1 MCMNRP
7 IRAIDSEW
15 TPPRRTSGRAA
26 LAAAINWALLTAIC
40 LNIGMAFAFLRQWY
54 LDRHPLTGPSSVV
67 AGSSSPQW
75 VDDRP
80 VFFSTNQPNATDMKP
95 DIIDA
100 DFLRALSEVESGTN
114 DLAVNKRED
123 AHGRYQIRAQYLKDA
138 NEFLGTSYSL
148 EDMHDPE
155 KANTVVWAY
164 LARWGTIFEQH
175 TGREATATDLARI
188 HNGGPRGAEKD
199 ATVGYSMRFLAALS
213 RDAR

>member
-1 MCMNRP
+1 MCRNSP

-15 TPPRRTSGRAA
+15 TPPRRNRSGREA
-26 LAAAINWALLTAIC
+26 LAAAINWALLVAVS

-80 VFFSTNQPNATDMKP
+80 VFFSTNQPTTDMKP

-100 DFLRALSEVESGTN
+100 DFLRRLSEVESGTN

-123 AHGRYQIRAQYLKDA
+123 AHGRYQIRAQYLQDA
-138 NEFLGTSYSL
+138 NEFMGTNYSL
-148 EDMHDPE
+148 QDMHDPV

-164 LARWGTIFEQH
+164 LARWGTCFENR

-188 HNGGPRGAEKD
+188 HNGGPRGAERSCTLD
-199 ATVGYSMRFLAALS
+199 YARRFEEAL
-213 RDAR
+213 

>member
-1 MCMNRP
+1 MCRNSP

-15 TPPRRTSGRAA
+15 TPPRRNRSGREA
-26 LAAAINWALLTAIC
+26 LAAAINWALLVAVS

-80 VFFSTNQPNATDMKP
+80 VFFSTNTPDTAMSP

-100 DFLRALSEVESGTN
+100 NFLRALSEVESGTN
-114 DLAVNKRED
+114 DLSVNKREN
-123 AHGRYQIRAQYLKDA
+123 AHGRYQIRPCYLADA

-148 EDMHDPE
+148 EDMHDPAT
-155 KANTVVWAY
+155 ANTVVWAY
-164 LARWGTIFEQH
+164 LTRWGEAYEKR
-175 TGREATATDLARI
+175 TGQAATPIVLARI
-188 HNGGPRGAEKD
+188 HNGGPRGAERSC
-199 ATVGYSMRFLAALS
+199 TLGYARRFERAA
-213 RDAR
+213 R

>member
-1 MCMNRP
+1 MCVNRP

-15 TPPRRTSGRAA
+15 TPPRRNRSGREA
-26 LAAAINWALLTAIC
+26 LAAAINWALLVAVS

-80 VFFSTNQPNATDMKP
+80 VFFSTNQQPDMKP

-100 DFLRALSEVESGTN
+100 NFLRALSEVESGTN

-123 AHGRYQIRAQYLKDA
+123 AHGRYQIRAQYLADA
-138 NEFLGTSYSL
+138 NEFMGTNYSL
-148 EDMHDPE
+148 QDMHDPV

-164 LARWGTIFEQH
+164 LARWGTCFENR

-188 HNGGPRGAEKD
+188 HNGGPRGAERSCTLD
-199 ATVGYSMRFLAALS
+199 YARRFERAA
-213 RDAR
+213 R

>member
-1 MCMNRP
+1 MCRNSP

-26 LAAAINWALLTAIC
+26 LAAAINWALLAAIC

-80 VFFSTNQPNATDMKP
+80 VFFSTNTPDTDMKP

-114 DLAVNKRED
+114 DAAFNPGED

-148 EDMHDPE
+148 QDMHDPE

-164 LARWGTIFEQH
+164 LARWGTIYEQR

-188 HNGGPRGAEKD
+188 HNGGPRGAERSCTLD
-199 ATVGYSMRFLAALS
+199 YARRFEEAA
-213 RDAR
+213 R